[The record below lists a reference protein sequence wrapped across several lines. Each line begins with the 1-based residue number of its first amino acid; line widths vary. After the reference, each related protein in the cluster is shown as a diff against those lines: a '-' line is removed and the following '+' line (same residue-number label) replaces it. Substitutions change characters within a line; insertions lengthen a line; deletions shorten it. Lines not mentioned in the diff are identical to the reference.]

1 MPPRTGRPIGK
12 KPSIKSRLELPLISK
27 LFALAIGLLKS
38 THPIPSFAVTSFT
51 VLLAIGYGIPIEKLF
66 LVGLGMLFQQFS
78 VGLSN
83 DWLDYERD
91 KIVGR
96 NDKPTVRFEVSAK
109 LVRNASLVSAVIAL
123 VFAMSLGWEVL
134 LTMVAMLVV
143 GWSYNLGLKSNAL
156 SALPYAVGFGIVPVF
171 VTLSL
176 SIPQLPLWWVMLA
189 AGLLGVAAHFAN
201 ALPDLM
207 DDRETGVRAL
217 PHMLGQR
224 ISALAISG
232 AAALASLL
240 VVTQSAS
247 LNPTLAWLGFC
258 LTMSLVV
265 AASVLALRP
274 KPPRVIFHLLI
285 AAAFVNVALLVLG

>member
-1 MPPRTGRPIGK
+1 M
-12 KPSIKSRLELPLISK
+12 ISK
-27 LFALAIGLLKS
+27 LFARAIGLLKS
-38 THPIPSFAVTSFT
+38 THPIPSFAVTTFT
-51 VLLAIGYGIPIEKLF
+51 VLLAIGYGIPIEKLIP
-66 LVGLGMLFQQFS
+66 VGLGILFQQFS

-176 SIPQLPLWWVMLA
+176 STPQLPLWWVMPA

-247 LNPTLAWLGFC
+247 LNPTLAWLGFG

>member
-1 MPPRTGRPIGK
+1 V
-12 KPSIKSRLELPLISK
+12 ISTV
-27 LFALAIGLLKS
+27 FFRALGLLKS

-51 VLLAIGYGIPIEKLF
+51 VLLAIGYGMPLEKLF
-66 LVGLGMLFQQFS
+66 LVGLGILFQQFS

-91 KIVGR
+91 RIVGR

-109 LVRNASLVSAVIAL
+109 LVRNASLVSAGIAL
-123 VFAMSLGWEVL
+123 AVATSLGWEVL

-176 SIPQLPLWWVMLA
+176 ATPLLPLWWVMLA
-189 AGLLGVAAHFAN
+189 AALLGVAAHFAN
-201 ALPDLM
+201 ALPDLT

-217 PHMLGQR
+217 PHILGQR
-224 ISALAISG
+224 ASALVISA
-232 AAALASLL
+232 AAAMASLL
-240 VVTQSAS
+240 VVTQSTS
-247 LNPTLAWLGFC
+247 LNPVIAWTGFG
-258 LTMSLVV
+258 LTMGLVFL
-265 AASVLALRP
+265 ASALALRP
-274 KPPRVIFHLLI
+274 KPPRAIFHLLI
-285 AAAFVNVALLVLG
+285 AASFVNVILLLLGQSTP

>member
-1 MPPRTGRPIGK
+1 M
-12 KPSIKSRLELPLISK
+12 ISK
-27 LFALAIGLLKS
+27 LFARAIGLLKS
-38 THPIPSFAVTSFT
+38 THPIPSFAVTTFA
-51 VLLAIGYGIPIEKLF
+51 VLLAIGYGIPIEKLIP
-66 LVGLGMLFQQFS
+66 VGLGILFQQFS

-96 NDKPTVRFEVSAK
+96 NDKPTVRFEVSSK

-176 SIPQLPLWWVMLA
+176 SNPQLPMWWVMLA

-207 DDRETGVRAL
+207 DDRETRVRAL

-224 ISALAISG
+224 VSALAISG

-240 VVTQSAS
+240 VVTQSTS
-247 LNPTLAWLGFC
+247 LN
-258 LTMSLVV
+258 LVV
-265 AASVLALRP
+265 AWMGFGLTMGLVITASVLALRP

>member
-1 MPPRTGRPIGK
+1 M
-12 KPSIKSRLELPLISK
+12 ISK
-27 LFALAIGLLKS
+27 VFSRAIGLLKS
-38 THPIPSFAVTSFT
+38 RHPIPSFAVTSFT
-51 VLLAIGYGIPIEKLF
+51 VLLAIGYGMPLEKLV
-66 LVGLGMLFQQFS
+66 LVGLGILFQQLS

-91 KIVGR
+91 RIVGR

-109 LVRNASLVSAVIAL
+109 LVRNASFVSAVIAL
-123 VFAMSLGWEVL
+123 VVATSLGWEVL

-176 SIPQLPLWWVMLA
+176 STPQLPMWWVMLA

-217 PHMLGQR
+217 PHILGQR
-224 ISALAISG
+224 VSALAISG

-240 VVTQSAS
+240 VVSQSTS
-247 LNPTLAWLGFC
+247 LNLVAAWMGFGLTLG
-258 LTMSLVV
+258 LVIT
-265 AASVLALRP
+265 ASVLALRP
-274 KPPRVIFHLLI
+274 KPPKVIFHLLI

>member
-1 MPPRTGRPIGK
+1 M
-12 KPSIKSRLELPLISK
+12 ISK
-27 LFALAIGLLKS
+27 LFARAVGLLKS
-38 THPIPSFAVTSFT
+38 THPIPSFAVTTFT
-51 VLLAIGYGIPIEKLF
+51 FLLAIGYGISIEKLIP
-66 LVGLGMLFQQFS
+66 VGLGILFQQFS

-207 DDRETGVRAL
+207 DDRATGVRAL

-258 LTMSLVV
+258 LTMSLVI

>member
-1 MPPRTGRPIGK
+1 VISQVFARALG
-12 KPSIKSRLELPLISK
+12 LI
-27 LFALAIGLLKS
+27 KS
-38 THPIPSFAVTSFT
+38 THPIPSFAVTLFT
-51 VLLAIGYGIPIEKLF
+51 VLLAVGYGMTFERLVP
-66 LVGLGMLFQQFS
+66 VGLGILFQQFS

-83 DWLDYERD
+83 DWLDYDRD
-91 KIVGR
+91 KTVGR
-96 NDKPTVRFEVSAK
+96 KDKPTVRFEVSAK
-109 LVRNASLVSAVIAL
+109 LVRNASLISAVISL
-123 VFAMSLGWEVL
+123 VVATSLGWEVS
-134 LTMVAMLVV
+134 LTMVAMLIV

-156 SALPYAVGFGIVPVF
+156 SALPYAVGFGLVPVF

-176 SIPQLPLWWVMLA
+176 ATPQLPLWWVMLA

-217 PHMLGQR
+217 PHILGQR
-224 ISALAISG
+224 VSALAISG

-240 VVTQSAS
+240 VVTQSTSLNLVIAWMGFGLTMGLALTAS
-247 LNPTLAWLGFC
+247 L
-258 LTMSLVV
+258 
-265 AASVLALRP
+265 LALRP

>member
-1 MPPRTGRPIGK
+1 M
-12 KPSIKSRLELPLISK
+12 ISVV
-27 LFALAIGLLKS
+27 FARAIGLLKS

-51 VLLAIGYGIPIEKLF
+51 VLLAIGYGMPLEKLV

-224 ISALAISG
+224 VSALAISG

-240 VVTQSAS
+240 VVTQSTS
-247 LNPTLAWLGFC
+247 LN
-258 LTMSLVV
+258 LVV
-265 AASVLALRP
+265 AWTGFGLTMGLVITASVLALRP

>member
-1 MPPRTGRPIGK
+1 M
-12 KPSIKSRLELPLISK
+12 ISK
-27 LFALAIGLLKS
+27 LFARAIGLLKS

-51 VLLAIGYGIPIEKLF
+51 VLLAIGYGISIEKLV

-123 VFAMSLGWEVL
+123 IFAMSLGWEVL

-224 ISALAISG
+224 VSALAISG

-247 LNPTLAWLGFC
+247 LNPTLAWLGFG
-258 LTMSLVV
+258 LTMSLVI

>member
-1 MPPRTGRPIGK
+1 
-12 KPSIKSRLELPLISK
+12 LISK
-27 LFALAIGLLKS
+27 LFARAIGLLKS

-51 VLLAIGYGIPIEKLF
+51 VLLAIGYGLPIEKLV
-66 LVGLGMLFQQFS
+66 LVALGILFQQFS

-96 NDKPTVRFEVSAK
+96 KDKPTVRFEVSAK
-109 LVRNASLVSAVIAL
+109 LVRNASIVSVVIAL
-123 VFAMSLGWEVL
+123 AVATSLGWEVL
-134 LTMVAMLVV
+134 LTMVAMLIV

-176 SIPQLPLWWVMLA
+176 STPQLPLWWVMLA

-201 ALPDLM
+201 ALPDIM

-217 PHMLGQR
+217 PHILGQR
-224 ISALAISG
+224 VSALAISG

-240 VVTQSAS
+240 VVIQSAS
-247 LNPTLAWLGFC
+247 LNPTLAWVGFG
-258 LTMSLVV
+258 LTMGLVITS
-265 AASVLALRP
+265 SVLALRP
-274 KPPRVIFHLLI
+274 KPPRGIFHLLI
-285 AAAFVNVALLVLG
+285 AAAFLNAALLVLG

>member
-1 MPPRTGRPIGK
+1 VISQVFARALG
-12 KPSIKSRLELPLISK
+12 LI
-27 LFALAIGLLKS
+27 KS
-38 THPIPSFAVTSFT
+38 THPIPSFAVTLFT
-51 VLLAIGYGIPIEKLF
+51 VLLAFGYGMTFERLVP
-66 LVGLGMLFQQFS
+66 VGLGILFQQFS

-83 DWLDYERD
+83 DWLDYDRD
-91 KIVGR
+91 KTVGR
-96 NDKPTVRFEVSAK
+96 KDKPTVRFEVSAK
-109 LVRNASLVSAVIAL
+109 LVRNASLISAVISL
-123 VFAMSLGWEVL
+123 VVATSLGWEVS

-156 SALPYAVGFGIVPVF
+156 SALPYAVGFGLVPVF

-176 SIPQLPLWWVMLA
+176 ATPQLPLWWVMLA

-217 PHMLGQR
+217 PHILGQR
-224 ISALAISG
+224 VSALAISG

-240 VVTQSAS
+240 VVTQSTS
-247 LNPTLAWLGFC
+247 LN
-258 LTMSLVV
+258 LVV
-265 AASVLALRP
+265 ASVGFGLTMGLVVTASVLALRP

>member
-1 MPPRTGRPIGK
+1 M
-12 KPSIKSRLELPLISK
+12 ISK
-27 LFALAIGLLKS
+27 LFARAIGLLKS

-51 VLLAIGYGIPIEKLF
+51 VLLAIGYGMPLEKLF
-66 LVGLGMLFQQFS
+66 LVGFGILFQQFS

-176 SIPQLPLWWVMLA
+176 STPQLPLWWVMLA

-240 VVTQSAS
+240 VVTQSTS
-247 LNPTLAWLGFC
+247 LNPTLAWLGFG

-265 AASVLALRP
+265 SASVLALRP

>member
-1 MPPRTGRPIGK
+1 M
-12 KPSIKSRLELPLISK
+12 ISK
-27 LFALAIGLLKS
+27 IFSRALGLLKS
-38 THPIPSFAVTSFT
+38 THPIPSFAVTGFT
-51 VLLAIGYGIPIEKLF
+51 VLLAIGYGMPLEKLV
-66 LVGLGMLFQQFS
+66 LVGLGILFQQFS

-123 VFAMSLGWEVL
+123 AAATSLGWEVL

-156 SALPYAVGFGIVPVF
+156 SALPYAVGFGTVPVF

-176 SIPQLPLWWVMLA
+176 STLQVPMWWVMLA

-201 ALPDLM
+201 A
-207 DDRETGVRAL
+207 
-217 PHMLGQR
+217 
-224 ISALAISG
+224 
-232 AAALASLL
+232 
-240 VVTQSAS
+240 
-247 LNPTLAWLGFC
+247 
-258 LTMSLVV
+258 
-265 AASVLALRP
+265 
-274 KPPRVIFHLLI
+274 
-285 AAAFVNVALLVLG
+285 

>member
-1 MPPRTGRPIGK
+1 M
-12 KPSIKSRLELPLISK
+12 ISK
-27 LFALAIGLLKS
+27 LFARAIGLLKS

-51 VLLAIGYGIPIEKLF
+51 VLLAIGYGISIEKLV

-224 ISALAISG
+224 VSALAISG

-258 LTMSLVV
+258 LTMSLVI

>member
-1 MPPRTGRPIGK
+1 MITK
-12 KPSIKSRLELPLISK
+12 V
-27 LFALAIGLLKS
+27 FARAIALLKS

-51 VLLAIGYGIPIEKLF
+51 VLLAFGYGMPIEKLVP
-66 LVGLGMLFQQFS
+66 VGLGILFQQFS

-91 KIVGR
+91 KTVGR

-109 LVRNASLVSAVIAL
+109 LVRNSSVISAVIAL
-123 VFAMSLGWEVL
+123 VAATSLGWVVL
-134 LTMVAMLVV
+134 LTMFAMLVV

-156 SALPYAVGFGIVPVF
+156 SALPYAAGFGIVPVF

-176 SIPQLPLWWVMLA
+176 STPQLPLWWVMLA
-189 AGLLGVAAHFAN
+189 AASLGVAAHFAN
-201 ALPDLM
+201 ALPDLL

-217 PHMLGQR
+217 PHILGQR

-240 VVTQSAS
+240 VVTQSTS
-247 LNPTLAWLGFC
+247 LNPVLAWVGFG
-258 LTMSLVV
+258 LTMALVIT
-265 AASVLALRP
+265 ASVIALRP
-274 KPPRVIFHLLI
+274 KPPRLVFHLLI
-285 AAAFVNVALLVLG
+285 AAAFVNVVLLVLG

>member
-1 MPPRTGRPIGK
+1 M
-12 KPSIKSRLELPLISK
+12 ISK
-27 LFALAIGLLKS
+27 LFARAVGLLKS
-38 THPIPSFAVTSFT
+38 THPIPSFAVTTFT
-51 VLLAIGYGIPIEKLF
+51 FLLAIGYGISIEKLIP
-66 LVGLGMLFQQFS
+66 VGLGILFQQFS

-176 SIPQLPLWWVMLA
+176 STPQLPLWWVMLA

-224 ISALAISG
+224 VSALAISG

-247 LNPTLAWLGFC
+247 LNPTLAWLGFG

-274 KPPRVIFHLLI
+274 KPPRVIFHLLS

>member
-1 MPPRTGRPIGK
+1 M
-12 KPSIKSRLELPLISK
+12 ISK
-27 LFALAIGLLKS
+27 LFARAIGLLKS

-51 VLLAIGYGIPIEKLF
+51 VLLAIGYGLPIEKLV
-66 LVGLGMLFQQFS
+66 LVALGILFQQFS

-96 NDKPTVRFEVSAK
+96 KDKPTVRFEVSAK
-109 LVRNASLVSAVIAL
+109 LVRNASIVSVVIAL
-123 VFAMSLGWEVL
+123 AVATSLGWEVL
-134 LTMVAMLVV
+134 LTMVAMLIV

-176 SIPQLPLWWVMLA
+176 STPQLPLWWVMLA

-201 ALPDLM
+201 ALPDIM

-217 PHMLGQR
+217 PHILGQR
-224 ISALAISG
+224 VSALAISG

-240 VVTQSAS
+240 VVTQSAG
-247 LNPTLAWLGFC
+247 LNPTLAWVGFG
-258 LTMSLVV
+258 LTMGLVIT
-265 AASVLALRP
+265 ASVLALRP
-274 KPPRVIFHLLI
+274 KPPRGIFHLLI
-285 AAAFVNVALLVLG
+285 AAAFVNAALLVLG

>member
-1 MPPRTGRPIGK
+1 M
-12 KPSIKSRLELPLISK
+12 ISK
-27 LFALAIGLLKS
+27 LFARAVGLLKS
-38 THPIPSFAVTSFT
+38 THPIPSFAVTTFT
-51 VLLAIGYGIPIEKLF
+51 FLLAIGYGISIEKLIP
-66 LVGLGMLFQQFS
+66 VGLGILFQQFS

-258 LTMSLVV
+258 LTMSLVI

>member
-1 MPPRTGRPIGK
+1 M
-12 KPSIKSRLELPLISK
+12 ISK
-27 LFALAIGLLKS
+27 VFALAIGLIKS
-38 THPIPSFAVTSFT
+38 THPIPSFAVTTFT
-51 VLLAIGYGIPIEKLF
+51 VLLAIGYGMPREKLF
-66 LVGLGMLFQQFS
+66 LVGLGILFQQFS

-123 VFAMSLGWEVL
+123 IFAMSLGWEVL

-176 SIPQLPLWWVMLA
+176 STPQLPLWWVMLA

-224 ISALAISG
+224 VSALAISG

-247 LNPTLAWLGFC
+247 LNPTLAWLGFG

>member
-1 MPPRTGRPIGK
+1 M
-12 KPSIKSRLELPLISK
+12 ISVV
-27 LFALAIGLLKS
+27 FARAIALLKS

-51 VLLAIGYGIPIEKLF
+51 VLLAIGYGMPIERLAP
-66 LVGLGMLFQQFS
+66 VCLGILFQQFS

-83 DWLDYERD
+83 DWLDYDRD

-96 NDKPTVRFEVSAK
+96 KDKPTVRFEVSAK

-123 VFAMSLGWEVL
+123 VVATSLGWQVL
-134 LTMVAMLVV
+134 LTMVAMLLV

-156 SALPYAVGFGIVPVF
+156 SALPYAVGFGLVPIY

-176 SIPQLPLWWVMLA
+176 STPQLPLWWVMLA
-189 AGLLGVAAHFAN
+189 AALLGVAGHFAN
-201 ALPDLM
+201 ALPDLI
-207 DDRETGVRAL
+207 DDRVTGVRAL
-217 PHMLGQR
+217 PHILGQR
-224 ISALAISG
+224 VSALAISA

-240 VVTQSAS
+240 VVTESTS
-247 LNPTLAWLGFC
+247 LTPVLAWLGVGM
-258 LTMSLVV
+258 TMALVIT
-265 AASVLALRP
+265 ASVLALRP

>member
-1 MPPRTGRPIGK
+1 
-12 KPSIKSRLELPLISK
+12 LISK
-27 LFALAIGLLKS
+27 LFARAIGLLKS

-51 VLLAIGYGIPIEKLF
+51 VLLAIGYGLPIEKLV
-66 LVGLGMLFQQFS
+66 LVALGILFQQFS

-96 NDKPTVRFEVSAK
+96 KDKPTVRFEVSAK
-109 LVRNASLVSAVIAL
+109 LVRNASIVSVVIAL
-123 VFAMSLGWEVL
+123 AVATSLGWEVL
-134 LTMVAMLVV
+134 LTMVAMLIV

-176 SIPQLPLWWVMLA
+176 STPQLPLWWVMLA

-217 PHMLGQR
+217 PHILGQR
-224 ISALAISG
+224 VSALAISG

-240 VVTQSAS
+240 VVTQSTS
-247 LNPTLAWLGFC
+247 LN
-258 LTMSLVV
+258 LVV
-265 AASVLALRP
+265 AWMGFGLTMGLIITASVLALRP
-274 KPPRVIFHLLI
+274 KPPKVIFHLLI

>member
-1 MPPRTGRPIGK
+1 M
-12 KPSIKSRLELPLISK
+12 ISVV
-27 LFALAIGLLKS
+27 FARAIGLLKS

-51 VLLAIGYGIPIEKLF
+51 VLLAIGYGMPLEKLV

>member
-1 MPPRTGRPIGK
+1 M
-12 KPSIKSRLELPLISK
+12 ISK
-27 LFALAIGLLKS
+27 LFARAIGLLKS

-51 VLLAIGYGIPIEKLF
+51 VLLAIGYGLPIEKLV
-66 LVGLGMLFQQFS
+66 LVALGILFQQFS

-96 NDKPTVRFEVSAK
+96 KDKPTVRFEVSAK
-109 LVRNASLVSAVIAL
+109 LVRNASIVSVVIAL
-123 VFAMSLGWEVL
+123 AVATSLGWEVL
-134 LTMVAMLVV
+134 LTMVAMLIV

-176 SIPQLPLWWVMLA
+176 STPQLPLWWVMLA

-201 ALPDLM
+201 ALPDIM

-217 PHMLGQR
+217 PHILGQR
-224 ISALAISG
+224 VSALAISG

-240 VVTQSAS
+240 VVIQSAS
-247 LNPTLAWLGFC
+247 LNPTLAWVGFG
-258 LTMSLVV
+258 LTMGLVIT
-265 AASVLALRP
+265 ASVLALRP
-274 KPPRVIFHLLI
+274 KPPRGIFHLLI
-285 AAAFVNVALLVLG
+285 AAAFLNAALLVLG

>member
-1 MPPRTGRPIGK
+1 V
-12 KPSIKSRLELPLISK
+12 ISVV
-27 LFALAIGLLKS
+27 FARAIALLKS

-51 VLLAIGYGIPIEKLF
+51 VLLAIGYGMPSEKLV
-66 LVGLGMLFQQFS
+66 LVGLGILFQQFS

-83 DWLDYERD
+83 DWLDYDRD

-96 NDKPTVRFEVSAK
+96 KDKPTVRFEVSAK

-123 VFAMSLGWEVL
+123 VVATSLGWQVL
-134 LTMVAMLVV
+134 LTMVAMLLV

-156 SALPYAVGFGIVPVF
+156 SALPYAVGFGLVPIY

-176 SIPQLPLWWVMLA
+176 STPQLPLWWVMLA
-189 AGLLGVAAHFAN
+189 AALLGVAGHFAN
-201 ALPDLM
+201 ALPDLI
-207 DDRETGVRAL
+207 DDRVTGVRAL
-217 PHMLGQR
+217 PHILGQR
-224 ISALAISG
+224 VSALAISA

-240 VVTQSAS
+240 VVTESTS
-247 LNPTLAWLGFC
+247 LTPVLAWLGVGM
-258 LTMSLVV
+258 TMALVIT
-265 AASVLALRP
+265 ASVLALRP

>member
-1 MPPRTGRPIGK
+1 M
-12 KPSIKSRLELPLISK
+12 ISK
-27 LFALAIGLLKS
+27 LFARAIGLLKS

-51 VLLAIGYGIPIEKLF
+51 VLLAIGYGIPIEKLIP
-66 LVGLGMLFQQFS
+66 VGLGILFQQFS

-207 DDRETGVRAL
+207 DDRKTGVRAL
-217 PHMLGQR
+217 PQMLGQR
-224 ISALAISG
+224 VSALAISG

-247 LNPTLAWLGFC
+247 LNPTLAWLGFG

-265 AASVLALRP
+265 TASVLALRP

-285 AAAFVNVALLVLG
+285 AAAFVNVASLVLG

>member
-1 MPPRTGRPIGK
+1 M
-12 KPSIKSRLELPLISK
+12 ISK
-27 LFALAIGLLKS
+27 LFARAIGLLKS
-38 THPIPSFAVTSFT
+38 THPIPSFAVTTFT
-51 VLLAIGYGIPIEKLF
+51 VLLAIGYGIPIEKLIP
-66 LVGLGMLFQQFS
+66 VGLGMLFQQFS

-247 LNPTLAWLGFC
+247 LNPTLAWLGFG

>member
-1 MPPRTGRPIGK
+1 M
-12 KPSIKSRLELPLISK
+12 ISK
-27 LFALAIGLLKS
+27 LFARAVGLLKS

-51 VLLAIGYGIPIEKLF
+51 VLLAIGYGISIEKLV

-96 NDKPTVRFEVSAK
+96 NDKPTVRFEVSAS

-176 SIPQLPLWWVMLA
+176 STPQLPLWWVMLA

-247 LNPTLAWLGFC
+247 LNPTLAWLGFG

-285 AAAFVNVALLVLG
+285 AVAFVNVALLVLG

>member
-1 MPPRTGRPIGK
+1 M
-12 KPSIKSRLELPLISK
+12 ISK
-27 LFALAIGLLKS
+27 LFARAIGLLKS
-38 THPIPSFAVTSFT
+38 THPIPSFAVTTFT
-51 VLLAIGYGIPIEKLF
+51 FLLAIGYGISIEKLIP
-66 LVGLGMLFQQFS
+66 VGLGILFQQFS

-207 DDRETGVRAL
+207 DDRATGVRAL

-258 LTMSLVV
+258 LTMSLVI

>member
-1 MPPRTGRPIGK
+1 M
-12 KPSIKSRLELPLISK
+12 SRLELLVISK
-27 LFALAIGLLKS
+27 VFAGALGLLKS
-38 THPIPSFAVTSFT
+38 THPIPSFAVTTFT
-51 VLLAIGYGIPIEKLF
+51 VLLAIGYAVPIEKLV
-66 LVGLGMLFQQFS
+66 LVGLGILFQQFS

-96 NDKPTVRFEVSAK
+96 KDKPTVRFEVSAK

-123 VFAMSLGWEVL
+123 AVATSLGWEAL
-134 LTMVAMLVV
+134 LIMATMLVV

-176 SIPQLPLWWVMLA
+176 STPQLPLWWVMLA

-217 PHMLGQR
+217 PHILGQR

-240 VVTQSAS
+240 VVTQSTS
-247 LNPTLAWLGFC
+247 LN
-258 LTMSLVV
+258 LVV
-265 AASVLALRP
+265 AWTGFGLTMGLVITASVLALRP
-274 KPPRVIFHLLI
+274 KPPRAIFHLLI

>member
-1 MPPRTGRPIGK
+1 M
-12 KPSIKSRLELPLISK
+12 ISK
-27 LFALAIGLLKS
+27 LFARAIGLLKS
-38 THPIPSFAVTSFT
+38 THPIPSFAVTTFT
-51 VLLAIGYGIPIEKLF
+51 VLLAIGYGIPIEKLIP
-66 LVGLGMLFQQFS
+66 VGLGILFQQFS

-176 SIPQLPLWWVMLA
+176 STPQLPLWWVMLA

>member
-1 MPPRTGRPIGK
+1 MITK
-12 KPSIKSRLELPLISK
+12 V
-27 LFALAIGLLKS
+27 FARAIGLIKS
-38 THPIPSFAVTSFT
+38 THPIPSFAVTIFT
-51 VLLAIGYGIPIEKLF
+51 VLLAFGYGMPIEKLVP
-66 LVGLGMLFQQFS
+66 VGLGILFQQFS

-91 KIVGR
+91 KTVGR

-109 LVRNASLVSAVIAL
+109 LVRNSSVISAVIAL
-123 VFAMSLGWEVL
+123 VVATSLGWVVL

-156 SALPYAVGFGIVPVF
+156 SALPYAAGFGIVPVF

-176 SIPQLPLWWVMLA
+176 STPQLPLWWVMLA
-189 AGLLGVAAHFAN
+189 AALLGVAAHFAN
-201 ALPDLM
+201 ALPDLL

-217 PHMLGQR
+217 PHILGQR

-240 VVTQSAS
+240 VVTQSTS
-247 LNPTLAWLGFC
+247 LNPVLAWVGFG
-258 LTMSLVV
+258 LTMALVIT
-265 AASVLALRP
+265 ASVIALRP

-285 AAAFVNVALLVLG
+285 AAAFVNVVLLVLG

>member
-1 MPPRTGRPIGK
+1 MITK
-12 KPSIKSRLELPLISK
+12 V
-27 LFALAIGLLKS
+27 FARAIGLIKS

-51 VLLAIGYGIPIEKLF
+51 VLLAFGYGIPIER
-66 LVGLGMLFQQFS
+66 LVPVGVGILFQQFS

-91 KIVGR
+91 KTVGR

-109 LVRNASLVSAVIAL
+109 LVRNASLVSAAIAL
-123 VFAMSLGWEVL
+123 VAATSLSLEAL
-134 LTMVAMLVV
+134 LMMIAMLVV

-156 SALPYAVGFGIVPVF
+156 SALPYAAGFGIVPVF

-176 SIPQLPLWWVMLA
+176 STPQLPLWWVMLA
-189 AGLLGVAAHFAN
+189 AALLGVAAHFAN
-201 ALPDLM
+201 ALPDLL

-217 PHMLGQR
+217 PHILGQR

-240 VVTQSAS
+240 VVTQSTS
-247 LNPTLAWLGFC
+247 LNPVLAWVGFG
-258 LTMSLVV
+258 LTMALVIT
-265 AASVLALRP
+265 ASVIALRP

-285 AAAFVNVALLVLG
+285 AAAFVNVVLLVLG